1 MSAKTF
7 KLALKEE
14 QELHP
19 EWGTYIAMCRVLQE
33 SGCNRQEVTKL
44 FNLSMTKDDYD
55 IEEKDELIDY
65 LVKIAKI

>member
-14 QELHP
+14 KELHP
-19 EWGTYIAMCRVLQE
+19 EWGTYISMCRVLQE
-33 SGCNRQEVTKL
+33 SGCSRQEVTKL
-44 FNLSMTKDDYD
+44 FNDFLPKQEYD
-55 IEEKDELIDY
+55 IEEKEELIDY